1 MHSFVYELART
12 PVRPD
17 CYARAG
23 NLPDWFYE
31 QVCDYAENTDPP
43 QREQAIADLSHF
55 LGPLCTR
62 KGDRLD
68 FAPNLRDSFFRR
80 GYVCFRAA
88 AEVLAQTAY
97 AVFSGSEKAPAFDL
111 ALSGLNDSYED
122 RYGVYVYTG
131 TTNTLEPL
139 DRWLRYADLS
149 RPVYVGWNLWTAGS
163 AMPICPGRSTS
174 AAWWTTT
181 LEAHGPPYISKMPV
195 KNVGNVGFSHIS
207 HVFKKQTQMFKEEI
221 CNVCQR

>member
-31 QVCDYAENTDPP
+31 QVCDYAENTYPP

-80 GYVCFRAA
+80 GYEIGRASCR
-88 AEVLAQTAY
+88 ERV
-97 AVFSGSEKAPAFDL
+97 
-111 ALSGLNDSYED
+111 
-122 RYGVYVYTG
+122 
-131 TTNTLEPL
+131 
-139 DRWLRYADLS
+139 
-149 RPVYVGWNLWTAGS
+149 
-163 AMPICPGRSTS
+163 
-174 AAWWTTT
+174 
-181 LEAHGPPYISKMPV
+181 
-195 KNVGNVGFSHIS
+195 
-207 HVFKKQTQMFKEEI
+207 
-221 CNVCQR
+221 

>member
-1 MHSFVYELART
+1 MHSNVYEVSAT
-12 PVRPD
+12 PIPSQR
-17 CYARAG
+17 YARAG

-31 QVCDYAENTDPP
+31 QVCDYAENLTPT
-43 QREQAIADLSHF
+43 QREQAIAGLSRF
-55 LGPLCTR
+55 LGPLCAR

-97 AVFSGSEKAPAFDL
+97 TVFSGSEKSPAFDL

-122 RYGVYVYTG
+122 QFGVYIYTG
-131 TTNTLEPL
+131 ISDTLEPL

-149 RPVYVGWNLWTAGS
+149 RPVYVGGVVDYHA
-163 AMPICPGRSTS
+163 
-174 AAWWTTT
+174 
-181 LEAHGPPYISKMPV
+181 
-195 KNVGNVGFSHIS
+195 
-207 HVFKKQTQMFKEEI
+207 
-221 CNVCQR
+221 

>member
-68 FAPNLRDSFFRR
+68 FAPNLRDRDMS
-80 GYVCFRAA
+80 
-88 AEVLAQTAY
+88 
-97 AVFSGSEKAPAFDL
+97 VFGP
-111 ALSGLNDSYED
+111 
-122 RYGVYVYTG
+122 
-131 TTNTLEPL
+131 PL
-139 DRWLRYADLS
+139 RCWLR
-149 RPVYVGWNLWTAGS
+149 PPT
-163 AMPICPGRSTS
+163 PFS
-174 AAWWTTT
+174 AAVRKPRPSTWPCP
-181 LEAHGPPYISKMPV
+181 A
-195 KNVGNVGFSHIS
+195 
-207 HVFKKQTQMFKEEI
+207 
-221 CNVCQR
+221 

>member
-68 FAPNLRDSFFRR
+68 FAPHLRDSFFCR

-97 AVFSGSEKAPAFDL
+97 TVFSGSEKAPAFDL
-111 ALSGLNDSYED
+111 ALSGLNDSS
-122 RYGVYVYTG
+122 RTG
-131 TTNTLEPL
+131 TVSTFIQELPTP
-139 DRWLRYADLS
+139 
-149 RPVYVGWNLWTAGS
+149 WNLWTAGS
-163 AMPICPGRSTS
+163 AMLICPGRSTS
-174 AAWWTTT
+174 AAW
-181 LEAHGPPYISKMPV
+181 
-195 KNVGNVGFSHIS
+195 
-207 HVFKKQTQMFKEEI
+207 
-221 CNVCQR
+221 

>member
-111 ALSGLNDSYED
+111 ALSGLNDSY
-122 RYGVYVYTG
+122 
-131 TTNTLEPL
+131 
-139 DRWLRYADLS
+139 
-149 RPVYVGWNLWTAGS
+149 
-163 AMPICPGRSTS
+163 
-174 AAWWTTT
+174 
-181 LEAHGPPYISKMPV
+181 
-195 KNVGNVGFSHIS
+195 
-207 HVFKKQTQMFKEEI
+207 
-221 CNVCQR
+221 